1 MAVNDILE
9 REERPAYVRFE
20 KRAVEDKPE
29 SLKQGKVVYKDINF
43 VLVTPPYS
51 KDCFEQKVELW
62 FDSVEQNVRNNRTP
76 KAWLEMWR
84 NQYDQW
90 MKGEETPLNGTSVKN
105 WSAITPAQVKTI
117 LRAGIYTIE
126 DLALANDEGVRRLGM
141 GGVDLKNKAKAYVQA
156 AKDTGPLVMENAALK
171 KENDQLAASLKSL
184 EDKVAILQA
193 KSESNKTEETN
204 VVEIGRD
211 EINVGEMLEEING
224 ESLAEQYEKKFGKKP
239 HHLMKEETI
248 RQKLES

>member
-1 MAVNDILE
+1 MAVNDILD

-29 SLKQGKVVYKDINF
+29 SLKQGKVVYKDVIF

-76 KAWLEMWR
+76 KKWLDMWR
-84 NQYDQW
+84 SQYEQW
-90 MKGEETPLNGTSVKN
+90 LKGEEAPVNGTSIKN

-141 GGVDLKNKAKAYVQA
+141 GGVDLKNKARAYVQA
-156 AKDTGPLVMENAALK
+156 SKDTGPLVMENAALK
-171 KENDQLAASLKSL
+171 KENDQLMVSLKSL
-184 EDKVAILQA
+184 EEKLLQVKSEVQA
-193 KSESNKTEETN
+193 KDN
-204 VVEIGRD
+204 VVELKEKID
-211 EINVGEMLEEING
+211 VDEMLSEING
-224 ESLAEQYEKKFGKKP
+224 EKTLAEQYEDKFGEKP
-239 HHLMKEETI
+239 HHRMKEETI
-248 RQKLES
+248 RRKLEA